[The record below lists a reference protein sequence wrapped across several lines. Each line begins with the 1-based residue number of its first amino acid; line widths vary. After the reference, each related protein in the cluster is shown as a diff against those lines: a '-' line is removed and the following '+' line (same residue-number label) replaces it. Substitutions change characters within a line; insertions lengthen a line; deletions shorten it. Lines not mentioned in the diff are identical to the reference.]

1 MIRPLGLASRTPV
14 DTLVQMFVGIADEA
28 VRLIELATS
37 MGSDES
43 TWEGP
48 RLRGN
53 LTPKM
58 VGGFPQQP

>member
-1 MIRPLGLASRTPV
+1 MDA
-14 DTLVQMFVGIADEA
+14 LVQMFVGIADEA

-37 MGSDES
+37 TSGDES

-58 VGGFPQQP
+58 VGGFPQQPGRFSY